1 VASVR
6 VLLVENR
13 IHSKRIAARES
24 CAMERSGVDV
34 SDADTRRTDELN
46 QVSKDLDIV
55 ERRVEHSTLSPAVVS
70 RAVESFLYSLPFY
83 KSAQPNF
90 GSVFAQGYSRRR
102 NAFDCRALG
111 PAH

>member
-1 VASVR
+1 M
-6 VLLVENR
+6 
-13 IHSKRIAARES
+13 ES
-24 CAMERSGVDV
+24 SGVEV
-34 SDADTRRTDELN
+34 SAADIRHTDELN

-90 GSVFAQGYSRRR
+90 GSVFAQGYSRRSS
-102 NAFDCRALG
+102 AFDCRALG
-111 PAH
+111 SSCPCWEAQ